1 MRLARMTVV
10 CILCAVVLVLPS
22 TNLANAADTPAV
34 MQLKTAFF
42 HAGELAQQGTVVA
55 ASLVH
60 VQHVMNCL
68 EGRNGKN
75 FKAAV
80 GYPCQGPGNNG
91 IIPDLTAAAGSGV
104 RGAQAALQ
112 SANIAWML
120 AQQALAMKDVDEV
133 QPYAKVIAAYLKRA
147 IDVLQ

>member
-1 MRLARMTVV
+1 MRLARITVV

-22 TNLANAADTPAV
+22 TNLAYAADTPTV

-42 HAGELAQQGTVVA
+42 HANELAQQGTVVA

-75 FKAAV
+75 FKAAG
-80 GYPCQGPGNNG
+80 GYPCQGQGNG

-104 RGAQAALQ
+104 RGAEAALRN
-112 SANIAWML
+112 ANIAWIL
-120 AQQALAMKDVDEV
+120 AQQALAMKDVNEV
-133 QPYAKVIAAYLKRA
+133 QPYAKVTAVYLKRA
-147 IDVLQ
+147 IDALQ

>member
-10 CILCAVVLVLPS
+10 CILFTVVMVLPS

-34 MQLKTAFF
+34 MQLKMARF
-42 HAGELAQQGTVVA
+42 HAGELAQQGTVLA

-80 GYPCQGPGNNG
+80 GYPCQGLGNG

-104 RGAQAALQ
+104 RGAEVALQ
-112 SANIAWML
+112 RANIAWML

-133 QPYAKVIAAYLKRA
+133 QPYAKVIAAYLNAA
-147 IDVLQ
+147 IDALQ

>member
-42 HAGELAQQGTVVA
+42 HASELAQQGTVVA
-55 ASLVH
+55 AALLH

-68 EGRNGKN
+68 EGRNGPN
-75 FKAAV
+75 SKAAV
-80 GYPCQGPGNNG
+80 GYPCQGNG

-104 RGAQAALQ
+104 RGAEAALR

-120 AQQALAMKDVDEV
+120 AKQALAMKDVDEV

-147 IDVLQ
+147 IDALQ